1 MNRTSRFHINACTEG
16 VKRIVAA
23 ERAGLIPKVDGWAKL
38 ADYQKVY
45 LS

>member
-1 MNRTSRFHINACTEG
+1 MHRNSRFHINACTEG

-23 ERAGLIPKVDGWAKL
+23 ERKGLIKKVDGWAKL
-38 ADYQKVY
+38 ADYQDIY

>member
-1 MNRTSRFHINACTEG
+1 MNRNSRFHINACTEG

-23 ERAGLIPKVDGWAKL
+23 ERKGQIKKVDGWAKL
-38 ADYQKVY
+38 ADYQDIY